1 MSVSA
6 TLTIDCSNYSDKIF
20 DIILLFNKI
29 GWMFM
34 DGKMHYTLFDNDD
47 VDFHYEDL
55 NYEKLEEIITTRQSA
70 GKFTSVRL
78 YNSKLQTGFDLA
90 ADSTKEITLLI
101 DMDRKTINGSRYT
114 DASFYIIN
122 TVGELN
128 KIDWKVEYYKF
139 EEY

>member
-6 TLTIDCSNYSDKIF
+6 ILTIDCSNYSDKIF

-29 GWMFM
+29 GWTFM
-34 DGKMHYTLFDNDD
+34 DDKMHYTLFDNDD

-55 NYEKLEEIITTRQSA
+55 NYEKLEEIITIRQSE
-70 GKFTSVRL
+70 GKFTAVRL
-78 YNSKLQTGFDLA
+78 YNSKLQTGFNLA
-90 ADSTKEITLLI
+90 ADSTKALTLWI

-114 DASFYIIN
+114 DYSFYIIN
-122 TVGELN
+122 TVGALN

>member
-78 YNSKLQTGFDLA
+78 YNSD
-90 ADSTKEITLLI
+90 
-101 DMDRKTINGSRYT
+101 
-114 DASFYIIN
+114 
-122 TVGELN
+122 V
-128 KIDWKVEYYKF
+128 V
-139 EEY
+139 

>member
-1 MSVSA
+1 MSVTA

-29 GWMFM
+29 GWTFV
-34 DGKMHYTLFDNDD
+34 DGKMHYSLFDNND

-55 NYEKLEEIITTRQSA
+55 SYERLEEIITARQNA
-70 GKFTSVRL
+70 GKLTAVRL
-78 YNSKLQTGFDLA
+78 YNSKLQAGFDLA
-90 ADSTKEITLLI
+90 ADSTKEIILWI

-128 KIDWKVEYYKF
+128 KIDWKVEYFKF